1 MSSSTFPCS
10 DETYVIGFVVPN
22 QKQLLA
28 LAEQYRIR
36 GSFEEL
42 CENLAMEEV
51 ALTVITEAA
60 LAGQTSPRLRSPE
73 LRWDLKMGRTD
84 FNIDMG
90 ITTSRFLYRLGS
102 AVDPHTL

>member
-1 MSSSTFPCS
+1 M
-10 DETYVIGFVVPN
+10 IGFVVPN

-51 ALTVITEAA
+51 VLTVITKAA
-60 LAGQTSPRLRSPE
+60 LAGQTSPRLQSPE
-73 LRWDLKMGRTD
+73 LRGGGKIGR
-84 FNIDMG
+84 
-90 ITTSRFLYRLGS
+90 
-102 AVDPHTL
+102 AHV